1 MFSKNDNQA
10 NERIIYQA
18 KPNLILGCKKAIL
31 GVILLAFVLS
41 VSGKIIQFVGEMQVY
56 LISQISLPLTRYT
69 AIGVFVL
76 ILVIVVYII
85 WQIVGWYAKDYILTD
100 SKIIIKSGVLLTRK
114 NYMPYATIQD
124 INTSQS
130 IFARL
135 FNVGSISVYSA
146 YDNNQMSLENISNPS
161 KVEEIIFSKMT
172 QSMNRFAYN
181 RKPNYLYRDMPLQ
194 DYDEDYY
201 DDVSITPIAHEQAY
215 GRRQYEYYPEDLSY
229 DAGQRP
235 RYEYEPYD
243 ESLED
248 SINRAMNTPQ
258 YGQNDNYY
266 NQVRQD
272 YSYSSDDEYY
282 DETESY
288 YDNQPSQDSSPR
300 QDTQEESSEKIIR
313 RHFDKFK
320 R

>member
-181 RKPNYLYRDMPLQ
+181 RKPNYLNRDMPLQ

-248 SINRAMNTPQ
+248 SINRAMNAPQ